1 MVARLR
7 NRLFAAIM
15 RQEVGFFDSNR
26 KPEFECPDKAT
37 EQPPPFCSGV
47 GELLSRLGSDVTI
60 LKDTVTTNISI
71 FLRSTATVLGGV
83 AYLLVLNWR
92 LALVLLAIVPLT
104 AIGASVYGRY
114 VRGLSKDTRKA
125 LAAATEVAEESIG
138 AVRTVRAFA
147 NEPRQQAQYAVKI
160 EESLQLGIK
169 TAYAYGLFS
178 GGMQGFTTLAF
189 TGIVWYGGH
198 LVLQG
203 QLTVGTLTS
212 FLLYALQIGGSLG
225 MLASLFGNLMQAVG
239 ANDRVFQLLDRT
251 PRISVSGGHTLE
263 RAAITGMLRLQH
275 VDFSYPTRPD
285 VLVLK
290 NFSLDL
296 QPGKVTALVGPSGGG
311 KSTVAALMEGFYFP
325 NAGSVC
331 VDGHD
336 LRELDGSWWRK
347 QVGMVR
353 QEPVLFH
360 CSIADNIRFSK
371 ATATDEQIVE
381 ACKIANAH
389 DFIMSFPDGYETQVG
404 ERGVRLSGGQKQRI
418 AIARAVCADPS
429 ICIFDEA
436 SSALD
441 AESEHLV
448 HAALDRLMHGRTV
461 LVIAHRLS
469 TVRNADVV
477 VVVNEGQVAATGTHE
492 ELLQHSA
499 LYSQLVARQLAA
511 GDDSHGQQ

>member
-1 MVARLR
+1 MLDHFTCRLTTLLIR
-7 NRLFAAIM
+7 SA
-15 RQEVGFFDSNR
+15 
-26 KPEFECPDKAT
+26 
-37 EQPPPFCSGV
+37 GV

-125 LAAATEVAEESIG
+125 LASATEVAEESIG

-198 LVLQG
+198 LVLNG

-251 PRISVSGGHTLE
+251 PRIAVSGGRTLP
-263 RAAITGMLRLQH
+263 RSSITGTVQLRN

-285 VLVLK
+285 VPVLK
-290 NFSLDL
+290 QFNLKL

-325 NAGSVC
+325 QSGAVLI
-331 VDGHD
+331 DGHD
-336 LRELDGSWWRK
+336 VRDLDGSWWRR
-347 QVGMVR
+347 QVGIVR

-360 CSIADNIRFSK
+360 CSIADNIRFSR
-371 ATATDEQIVE
+371 ANATDDQIQE
-381 ACKIANAH
+381 ACKVANAH
-389 DFIMSFPDGYETQVG
+389 DFIMSFPEGYDTQVG

-418 AIARAVCADPS
+418 AIARAVCADPA

-448 HAALDRLMHGRTV
+448 HAALDRLMQGRTV

-469 TVRNADVV
+469 TVRNADEVV
-477 VVVNEGQVAATGTHE
+477 VVHQGRVAASGTHE
-492 ELLQHSA
+492 ELLHSSE
-499 LYSQLVARQLAA
+499 LYSQLVARQLAGGEGA
-511 GDDSHGQQ
+511 EGTDASVET